1 MPAAEGGLRIL
12 VHLEQ
17 WEPCLPGEPGGVGV
31 FGGDDEVFSVD
42 ASYLD
47 PAFAVGEGYSNV
59 AAFCDGAS
67 DRAVA
72 HAECSGLPH
81 QQPGEAL
88 AVVGGGQNAR
98 LVCAAATLH
107 HDWFQPGVEGA
118 GSGETLHGS
127 PEQFARRV
135 VDVGLE

>member
-17 WEPCLPGEPGGVGV
+17 WEPGFPGEPGGVGV

-47 PAFAVGEGYSNV
+47 PALAVGKGYGDV
-59 AAFCDGAS
+59 PAFCDDAS

-72 HAECSGLPH
+72 HAEGSSLPH
-81 QQPGEAL
+81 QEPGEAF
-88 AVVGGGQNAR
+88 AIAGGGQGAR
-98 LVCAAATLH
+98 LVRAASPLH
-107 HDWFQPGVEGA
+107 ND
-118 GSGETLHGS
+118 
-127 PEQFARRV
+127 
-135 VDVGLE
+135 GLEPSVD